1 MNPFTLVLTYF
12 VKFFVKEIH
21 KGKVCVWESH
31 YVRSLHTLIV
41 QSILKN
47 ILLQRNV
54 VLLKDIS
61 LMPQIW
67 TWKVFTFSDFFQIMC
82 ISIGDYSLQT
92 FSIIWTMRPPF
103 ETNFSKFILFIYI
116 WFRVK
121 KKVDS
126 SMCTYLC
133 IFIWNCKRNNNNNNN
148 SAK

>member
-61 LMPQIW
+61 LMPQNLNLKSVYFQW
-67 TWKVFTFSDFFQIMC
+67 LFSDNVYFYWGLFASNFQH
-82 ISIGDYSLQT
+82 YLNNATT
-92 FSIIWTMRPPF
+92 FWNKLF
-103 ETNFSKFILFIYI
+103 KVYFIYLYMI
-116 WFRVK
+116 KSK
-121 KKVDS
+121 KKGWFFYV
-126 SMCTYLC
+126 Y
-133 IFIWNCKRNNNNNNN
+133 IFVYFYMKLQ
-148 SAK
+148 KKK